1 MKGIHRK
8 GLKMYTT
15 EIKSVKL
22 LIDEWQLFAL
32 EEILNTVRHD
42 YPTEWASRP
51 YYEELRQYIKAK
63 VVEVL

>member
-8 GLKMYTT
+8 GLKMNAT

-22 LIDEWQLFAL
+22 VIDEKQLFAL

-51 YYEELRQYIKAK
+51 YYEELRQYLK
-63 VVEVL
+63 VKVLEVL